1 VRPAG
6 LRHDIAP
13 LTASAVT
20 NPSEAMIDDMAK
32 LAGAVAV
39 FGDPILFVAA
49 PERDCHQPAPAA
61 RTAFRRLGFAGA
73 GGG

>member
-1 VRPAG
+1 
-6 LRHDIAP
+6 
-13 LTASAVT
+13 
-20 NPSEAMIDDMAK
+20 MIDDMAK

-49 PERDCHQPAPAA
+49 PERATAISLRLRPAP
-61 RTAFRRLGFAGA
+61 RLGFAGA